1 VETTCSRESIDR
13 MILRRFVMQ
22 PFKRPLGAA
31 NMTMTQLHMVGRVND
46 DVANV
51 NQSSKSGVV
60 TDNHSP
66 C

>member
-1 VETTCSRESIDR
+1 
-13 MILRRFVMQ
+13 MILRRFIMQ